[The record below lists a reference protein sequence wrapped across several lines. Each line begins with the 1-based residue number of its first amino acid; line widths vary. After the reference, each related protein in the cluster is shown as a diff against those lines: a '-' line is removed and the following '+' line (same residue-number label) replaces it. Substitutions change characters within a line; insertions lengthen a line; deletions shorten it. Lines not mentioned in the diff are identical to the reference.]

1 MPNALNQS
9 LPEEDPSLAKRAY
22 EQLERMI
29 VLLELPP
36 GGTLSEVS
44 LSRRLGIGRTPIR
57 EAIKRL
63 EREELI
69 VVLPRRGIM
78 VTEIN
83 FAQHL
88 KLLEVRGQLELL
100 VARTAAKRATAAQR
114 REMEELADRLQN
126 AAGAGDGRWFMTGT
140 WDFHG
145 LPVAATHNEC
155 LASAIQLFHGR
166 SRRFWFAYYERYADL
181 PEAAR
186 VHAERLRA
194 IVAGDPEQ
202 AEQATLR
209 VMEYLEA
216 FARSTVDYNW

>member
-1 MPNALNQS
+1 MSNVLNRPLS
-9 LPEEDPSLAKRAY
+9 EEDPSLAKRAY

-29 VLLELPP
+29 VMLELPP
-36 GGTLSEVS
+36 GQTLSEVS
-44 LSRRLGIGRTPIR
+44 LSRRLEIGRTRIR

-78 VTEIN
+78 VSEIN
-83 FAQHL
+83 FEQHL

-100 VARTAAKRATAAQR
+100 VARTAAKRATQR
-114 REMEELADRLQN
+114 QRAEMEELADRIES
-126 AAGAGDGRWFMTGT
+126 AATAGDGRWFMTGT
-140 WDFHG
+140 WEFHG

-194 IVAGDPEQ
+194 IAKGDPDS
-202 AEQATLR
+202 AEAATRR
-209 VMEYLEA
+209 VMDYLEA
-216 FARSTVDYNW
+216 FARATVDFNR

>member
-1 MPNALNQS
+1 MPNVLN
-9 LPEEDPSLAKRAY
+9 PTVAEEDSSLAKRAY

-29 VLLELPP
+29 VMLDLPP
-36 GGTLSEVS
+36 GLTLSEVS

-78 VTEIN
+78 VSEIN
-83 FAQHL
+83 FEQYL
-88 KLLEVRGQLELL
+88 KLLEVRGHLELL
-100 VARTAAKRATAAQR
+100 VARTAAKRATQR
-114 REMEELADRLQN
+114 QRQEMRELADRIES
-126 AAGAGDGRWFMTGT
+126 AAAAGDGRWFMTGT
-140 WDFHG
+140 WEFHG
-145 LPVAATHNEC
+145 LPVAATHNES

-194 IVAGDPEQ
+194 IAAGDPDA
-202 AEQATLR
+202 AEAATR
-209 VMEYLEA
+209 VVMDYLEA
-216 FARSTVDYNW
+216 FARATVDFKL